1 MKSYKRGYEVTPL
14 SYNRGVTTHNH
25 ILVYRTKSVFLFCWP
40 KKSPSRQNLYKSENN
55 IIIKYIVI

>member
-25 ILVYRTKSVFLFCWP
+25 IFVYRTKSVFLFCWP
-40 KKSPSRQNLYKSENN
+40 KKESKQ
-55 IIIKYIVI
+55 IKLIQIRKQYNY

>member
-25 ILVYRTKSVFLFCWP
+25 ILVYRTKSVFLFVGQ
-40 KKSPSRQNLYKSENN
+40 KRVQADKTSTNQKT
-55 IIIKYIVI
+55 I